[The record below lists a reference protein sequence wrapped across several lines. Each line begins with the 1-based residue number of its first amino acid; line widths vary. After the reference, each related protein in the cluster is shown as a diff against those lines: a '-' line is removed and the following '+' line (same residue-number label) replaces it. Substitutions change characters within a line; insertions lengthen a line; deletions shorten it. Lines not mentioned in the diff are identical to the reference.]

1 MSPAVLFMIQI
12 DATMKAFFYDA
23 PEFNQAAD
31 FIFYRCTQRPVMA
44 RQPFVLADSATTACA
59 IFRL

>member
-1 MSPAVLFMIQI
+1 MIQI

-31 FIFYRCTQRPVMA
+31 FIFYRCAQRPVMA